1 MAIALTPPYNHTF
14 LIFAT
19 CTIFS
24 PMNSSLL
31 PYYSAHFNSPPEILL
46 RAPGRINLIGE
57 HTDYNLGRVFPAAI
71 DKCLYFAMSRNEQA
85 GQVRFH
91 AIDIP
96 EETTFSAGSTS
107 VSETASW
114 AKYLQAIVVELN
126 LRGYPVRGID
136 GVFGGDIPLGAGL
149 SSSAALC
156 CGFIYGISQLQ
167 NMPIPKR
174 EIALIAQAAEHRIG
188 LNCGLMDQYAV
199 LFGKKDTAICL
210 DCKSLEF
217 EHFPLNTGAYSLV
230 LLNSNIKHELA
241 AGSGYNDRRRSCENV
256 VAAIQQKH
264 PEVQSLRDVSVS
276 MLETF
281 RERLDPV
288 DHRRA
293 AYILR
298 ENERVLQTRTALQNG
313 DMQQVGQIL
322 YDAHE
327 GMRTEY
333 EITVPEIDLLVE
345 LAHAEP
351 GVSGARMVGGG
362 FGGCTLNLIR
372 TSEKELILPRMM
384 TAYQQKTGIQPTS
397 IEVKTADGVGR
408 V

>member
-1 MAIALTPPYNHTF
+1 MNTP
-14 LIFAT
+14 
-19 CTIFS
+19 
-24 PMNSSLL
+24 LL
-31 PYYSAHFNSPPEILL
+31 PHYTAHFNTPPEILL
-46 RAPGRINLIGE
+46 QSPGRINLIGE

-71 DKCLYFAMSRNEQA
+71 DKYLYFAMSRNEQPE
-85 GQVRFH
+85 QVRFH

-96 EETTFSAGSTS
+96 EETTFSAQITS

-114 AKYLQAIVVELN
+114 AKYLQAVVVELN
-126 LRGYPVRGID
+126 RRGYPVRGID
-136 GVFGGDIPLGAGL
+136 GVFGGDIPMGAGL

-174 EIALIAQAAEHRIG
+174 EIAGIAQAAEHRIG

-217 EHFPLNTGAYSLV
+217 EHIPLNTGAYSLV

-256 VAAIQQKH
+256 VSTIQQEH
-264 PEVQSLRDVSVS
+264 PYVQSLRDVSFS

-281 RERLDPV
+281 RQRLDPV

-293 AYILR
+293 RYVLR
-298 ENERVLQTRTALQNG
+298 ENERVLQTRSALQNG

-333 EITVPEIDLLVE
+333 EITVPELDLLVE

-351 GVSGARMVGGG
+351 GVLGARMVGGG
-362 FGGCTLNLIR
+362 FGGCTLNLIK

-384 TAYQQKTGIQPTS
+384 AAYQQKTGIQPTM
-397 IEVKTADGVGR
+397 IEVKTADGVR
-408 V
+408 MV